1 MLLPPAPVTR
11 GTMRGHTRN
20 RSSTALGGPESPK
33 DKRSK
38 PSQKAMLSKA
48 LAKANTAVQLDKA
61 QNYESARDSYIEACE
76 LLHQVLAR
84 TTGGEDRNKL
94 EAIVSSHTLLARV
107 HVIQGLLSSMVISD
121 VAPALLH
128 I

>member
-11 GTMRGHTRN
+11 ATMRGHTRN

-61 QNYESARDSYIEACE
+61 QNYESARESYIEACE

-94 EAIVSSHTLLARV
+94 EAIVSSQHATFDNPCDSRSPI
-107 HVIQGLLSSMVISD
+107 VIGD
-121 VAPALLH
+121 VAPALLYL
-128 I
+128 